1 MCLACAKPVGKEES
15 KMSMS
20 DPIADMLTRIRNA
33 QEVQKTKVVI
43 PASKVKTG
51 IAKVLRDEGYISDF
65 RDTEIDGKP
74 GLEITLKYQQG
85 RGVIESMKR
94 ASRPGLRQYRGK
106 DDLPKIQNGLG
117 IAVVSTSKGI
127 MTDAAARAA
136 GEGGEIL
143 CIVT

>member
-1 MCLACAKPVGKEES
+1 
-15 KMSMS
+15 MSMS
-20 DPIADMLTRIRNA
+20 DPISDMLTRIRNA
-33 QEVQKTKVVI
+33 QAVQKGTVAV
-43 PASKVKTG
+43 PASKVKQG
-51 IAKVLRDEGYISDF
+51 IARVLKEEGYITDY
-65 RDTEIDGKP
+65 RDVEIDGKP

-85 RGVIESMKR
+85 RGVIETLRR

-117 IAVVSTSKGI
+117 VAVVSTSAGI

-136 GEGGEIL
+136 GQGGEIL